1 MRLTLQ
7 EIRKHQLYAKF
18 SKCEFW
24 FRSVTFLG
32 HVVSDEGVVVDPRKT
47 EAFKNRIRPLIPTDI
62 HIFLGLDGY
71 YRRLVESF
79 SFIVAPLTDL
89 TKKKAKFE

>member
-1 MRLTLQ
+1 M
-7 EIRKHQLYAKF
+7 YAKF
-18 SKCEFW
+18 SKCESW
-24 FRSVTFLG
+24 LRSVTFLG
-32 HVVSDEGVVVDPRKT
+32 HVVFDQGVEVDPRKT
-47 EAFKNRIRPLIPTDI
+47 EAMKNWPNPLTPSDIRS
-62 HIFLGLDGY
+62 FLGLDGY